1 MSHTTFITKPYTTK
15 ENIYNNNV
23 KSNFKEIR
31 NYVKIYPEF
40 IKVIQ
45 YNRPIIT
52 QKNTLP
58 SSGCGLEADEESTQ
72 SQDYL
77 AKSIARTKTTISD
90 YILCNDFDH
99 FATFTF
105 DQKKIGSKNR
115 YSFLYCANKLS
126 EWLRTEQQHHKR
138 KYSTGF
144 RYLIVPEQHKDGAW
158 HFHAIIGGYLGP
170 TPDFLSKKNSYLLTR
185 ERKQSSLRTRKFI
198 QRYALGRNEIQPI
211 KDKNRLSN
219 YIKKYITKSLISL
232 PGKKR
237 YWCSRN
243 LQKPRIAYNVFDKI
257 PETPQ
262 TLIFDSGYFKVFKLQ
277 RSLFPLL
284 SQAMDFW
291 QSQPPKKPLHN
302 FIKPRST
309 DSQLAENIPLFNMSM
324 I

>member
-1 MSHTTFITKPYTTK
+1 MSYTTFKTKPYTSK
-15 ENIYNNNV
+15 QNIYDNQV

-31 NYVKIYPEF
+31 NYSKIYPEF

-45 YNRPIIT
+45 YKRPIVV
-52 QKNTLP
+52 QKNSLP
-58 SSGCGLEADEESTQ
+58 SSGCGIEEDEETPQTQ
-72 SQDYL
+72 DSLQ
-77 AKSIARTKTTISD
+77 KSIARTKTTISD

-105 DQKKIGSKNR
+105 DPKKIGEKNR
-115 YSFLYCANKLS
+115 YDFLYCANELS

-138 KYSTGF
+138 KYNTGF

-158 HFHAIIGGYLGP
+158 HFHAIIGGYLGS
-170 TPDFLSKKNSYLLTR
+170 TPNFQSKQNSYLLNR
-185 ERKQSSLRTRKFI
+185 ERKQNSLRSRKFI

-243 LQKPRIAYNVFDKI
+243 LQKPQIIYNLFEKI

-262 TLIFDSGYFKVFKLQ
+262 NTIFDAGYFKIFKLQ
-277 RSLFPLL
+277 KTIFSQLT
-284 SQAMDFW
+284 QAMDFW
-291 QSQPPKKPLHN
+291 PPHSQKNPLRLVNKQKH
-302 FIKPRST
+302 
-309 DSQLAENIPLFNMSM
+309 ENAPLFNMLM